1 MALQW
6 VLVVHELEHTNDAVP
21 LYIAIKA
28 FPVYQPLIDIA
39 GLDVTAKCAVIL
51 LVKFFDKL
59 NGLFLP

>member
-21 LYIAIKA
+21 LDIAVKA

-39 GLDVTAKCAVIL
+39 GLDVIRT
-51 LVKFFDKL
+51 
-59 NGLFLP
+59 